1 MGVDGHITSR
11 ASKILVLPVGNME
24 MSLWVAELL
33 GETKIDNI
41 ELIASFTDAH
51 EGVVRLDVAMNEIL
65 RMYVFDSRY
74 LRNDGRRKET
84 PKTDWTHQLIC
95 KEQDGLE
102 TELPVAEVEEVLE
115 WWAKEIENHGVVIA
129 LSAKS
134 SDERDADI
142 TGKGYLGL
150 IFELGM
156 LGLHGL
162 EFDGDFLAR
171 DDINSEVD
179 VAYGDGT

>member
-1 MGVDGHITSR
+1 MIVFLLLGSSLETLPWQGTTKEVREDIGQGFKVIATCLLNSQMGVDGHITSR

-24 MSLWVAELL
+24 MSLLAVELL

-51 EGVVRLDVAMNEIL
+51 KGVVRLDVAMNEIL

-74 LRNDGRRKET
+74 LRHDGIRKET

-115 WWAKEIENHGVVIA
+115 
-129 LSAKS
+129 
-134 SDERDADI
+134 
-142 TGKGYLGL
+142 
-150 IFELGM
+150 
-156 LGLHGL
+156 
-162 EFDGDFLAR
+162 
-171 DDINSEVD
+171 
-179 VAYGDGT
+179 